1 MTTYAH
7 ENLWNVARTVLRG
20 NFIALSVLSLR
31 KKITI
36 NDLDIQLKHQKK
48 SKTIN
53 LKKDLKMKGE
63 SSDF

>member
-1 MTTYAH
+1 MTTYVH

-20 NFIALSVLSLR
+20 NFIALSVLFLR
-31 KKITI
+31 KKIII

-53 LKKDLKMKGE
+53 LKKDLKMKGG
-63 SSDF
+63 SRDF